1 MRKTILFVVT
11 TFCSISILASTYAGY
26 CGPKGNRQSLTW
38 FLDTETGVLTIRGN
52 GEELDIPNADRWN
65 EHGEYIT
72 SITIPDQVKR
82 IGDYVFSGCSKVS
95 SITLPSNLT
104 EIGQYAFNGCTS
116 LKSIQIPNTVTRIGV
131 YAFHNCTSLSSIV
144 IPNKVTYLRYAL
156 FNGCTNLRSVALS
169 NNVEEI
175 DEYVFKDCKSLNQI
189 RIPIN
194 CSKIGRC
201 AFENCSSLNS
211 SFFIPLSVREIG
223 SSAFLG
229 CTSIKKFYYPFGLM
243 SISDIG
249 LNKQTVNFQVYME
262 IPDEFAHYYES
273 NANNNEEDN
282 TIYSVPET
290 FPEFPGGM
298 QALMRYLSENVKYPT
313 VAAENG
319 IQGRAVCS
327 LVINKDGT
335 VSDVEI
341 ARSAGDP
348 SLDKEALRVVR
359 SLPLWKPG
367 TIKGKPVR
375 VKFTIPIN
383 FNFN

>member
-1 MRKTILFVVT
+1 MRKTLLFVVA
-11 TFCSISILASTYAGY
+11 TFCSISIFASTYAGY

-52 GEELDIPNADRWN
+52 GEELEIPNADRWN

-104 EIGQYAFNGCTS
+104 EIGQYAFNGCTL
-116 LKSIQIPNTVTRIGV
+116 LKSIQIPNTVTRIGM

-144 IPNKVTYLRYAL
+144 IPNKVTYIRYAL

-229 CTSIKKFYYPFGLM
+229 CTSIKKFYYPFGL

-262 IPDEFAHYYES
+262 IPDEFADYYES
-273 NANNNEEDN
+273 NTKNIDEDN
-282 TIYSVPET
+282 TIYSVPEI

-298 QALMRYLSENVKYPT
+298 QAMMLYLSENVKYPT
-313 VAAENG
+313 AAAENG
-319 IQGRAVCS
+319 IQGKATCS
-327 LVINKDGT
+327 FVVNKDGS
-335 VSDVEI
+335 VSDVEVV
-341 ARSAGDP
+341 RSAGDP
-348 SLDKEALRVVR
+348 SLDKEAIRVIK
-359 SLPLWKPG
+359 SMPKWKPG

-375 VKFTIPIN
+375 VKLSAPVKFSLY
-383 FNFN
+383 

>member
-1 MRKTILFVVT
+1 MRKSLLFVVA

-52 GEELDIPNADRWN
+52 GEELEIPNADRWN

-104 EIGQYAFNGCTS
+104 EIGQYAFNGCTL

-144 IPNKVTYLRYAL
+144 IPNKVTYIRYAL

-189 RIPIN
+189 KIPIN

-201 AFENCSSLNS
+201 AFENCCSLNS

-229 CTSIKKFYYPFGLM
+229 CTSIKKFYYPFGL

-249 LNKQTVNFQVYME
+249 LNEQTVNFQVYME
-262 IPDEFAHYYES
+262 IPDEFADYYG
-273 NANNNEEDN
+273 NATNDDDDN
-282 TIYSVPET
+282 TVYSVPET
-290 FPEFPGGM
+290 LPEYSGGM
-298 QALMRYLSENVKYPT
+298 QAMMRYLSENVKYPPI
-313 VAAENG
+313 AAENG
-319 IQGRAVCS
+319 IQGKAVCS
-327 LVINKDGT
+327 FVINKDGS

-341 ARSAGDP
+341 IRSAGDP
-348 SLDKEALRVVR
+348 SLDKEAIRVIK
-359 SLPLWKPG
+359 SMPKWKPG

-375 VKFTIPIN
+375 VKLSAPVKFSLY
-383 FNFN
+383 

>member
-1 MRKTILFVVT
+1 MRKTLLFVVT

-65 EHGEYIT
+65 EYGEYIT

-169 NNVEEI
+169 NNVEGI

-298 QALMRYLSENVKYPT
+298 QALMRYLAENVKYPT

-348 SLDKEALRVVR
+348 SLDKEALRVVK
-359 SLPLWKPG
+359 SLPQWKPG

-375 VKFTIPIN
+375 VKFVIPIN